1 MGCLPRRQDNQLLRV
16 PCHKHHT
23 LAEPE
28 QLEITGRDGSGATG
42 GMGTANRSS
51 LSPLIVKPHDGS
63 FRDVPQFVSPQR
75 PHASMAPQT
84 RQQQKQRQTQ
94 PFVKAMP
101 SSAGPMTYSSGKWPS
116 EHRKK
121 FDKRRSIQEVPQTH
135 HYQSTTAP
143 PMQSTPLRLK
153 PEISQHKQQT
163 LQDAYKMQRDFKT
176 TTLEEVWTQEAV
188 VAAALANKS
197 SPFTDESS
205 YLELQKKTG
214 AIPKKLS
221 HNKSSPALPLET
233 HSAPDLDIFNTELES
248 ASSHVKS
255 MSKSPKVLFTK
266 KSPGQA
272 YYHKD
277 DAKWFLNA
285 ASCSDSADSD
295 QSSPEIDKYLK
306 NMKTKADPLSPE
318 EIQSYLA
325 SLSIRNRKRQP
336 SPLAKTPS
344 PEFIDPNSQAV
355 KDLTSIFSS
364 FGIKSDGT
372 QSPSD
377 DNSDISTTARV
388 SKTKEE
394 VDVETVNEEESNR
407 TECRQTAT
415 VQQKTVKQITHVH
428 SRSRSSTR
436 ISARENRTKDQQ
448 QGRSDTSPRDQ
459 KIKVSQEEIYQP
471 SDQTTVQ
478 GKSSPKAVESVADK
492 VLFHLGDDDN
502 DGDNVDDSDITPRNG
517 VVSGDDHIT
526 QNGVCKTERP
536 TSSHVTNGC
545 HVSNG
550 HYNDDDLTV
559 MSRDSHQ
566 GNRVV
571 MPQQSAMKRSV
582 SDSESLRRHLVD
594 VPSLP
599 GINKAS
605 PLYKTLMARELSN
618 LNKQVNNS
626 TSRYVLDRTV
636 FHCIEY
642 IRHFLAAFD

>member
-1 MGCLPRRQDNQLLRV
+1 MGCLPRRQDNQLLHV

-23 LAEPE
+23 LVEPE
-28 QLEITGRDGSGATG
+28 RLEITGRDASGATG
-42 GMGTANRSS
+42 SMGTANRSS
-51 LSPLIVKPHDGS
+51 LSPLIVKPHDGA
-63 FRDVPQFVSPQR
+63 FKDVPQFVSPQR
-75 PHASMAPQT
+75 PHASMVPQA
-84 RQQQKQRQTQ
+84 RQQQKKRQTQ

-101 SSAGPMTYSSGKWPS
+101 SSAGLMTYSSGKWPS
-116 EHRKK
+116 EHRK

-143 PMQSTPLRLK
+143 PMQSSTPLRLK
-153 PEISQHKQQT
+153 SEISQHKQQT

-188 VAAALANKS
+188 VAAALADKS
-197 SPFTDESS
+197 SPFLDESS

-233 HSAPDLDIFNTELES
+233 HSAPDLDIFNSELES
-248 ASSHVKS
+248 ASNYVKS
-255 MSKSPKVLFTK
+255 TSKSPKVLFTK

-272 YYHKD
+272 YYHKE

-325 SLSIRNRKRQP
+325 SLSIKNRKRQP

-344 PEFIDPNSQAV
+344 PEFTDPNSQAV

-364 FGIKSDGT
+364 FGIQDDRT
-372 QSPSD
+372 QSPSHD
-377 DNSDISTTARV
+377 ISDISTTAKV
-388 SKTKEE
+388 SENEE
-394 VDVETVNEEESNR
+394 EDDVEAADEEESNR
-407 TECRQTAT
+407 TECRQTAES
-415 VQQKTVKQITHVH
+415 QQKPVKQTANVH
-428 SRSRSSTR
+428 SRSRSPTR
-436 ISARENRTKDQQ
+436 ISAKESKTKNQQ
-448 QGRSDTSPRDQ
+448 QSDTLLRYQ
-459 KIKVSQEEIYQP
+459 KIKAVDEIVDQP
-471 SDQTTVQ
+471 YDETTVQ
-478 GKSSPKAVESVADK
+478 DKVSSESEENVADK

-502 DGDNVDDSDITPRNG
+502 DGDNVHDSDITHRNA
-517 VVSGDDHIT
+517 VISGDNQIT
-526 QNGVCKTERP
+526 QNGVCKSGRP

-545 HVSNG
+545 HVTNG
-550 HYNDDDLTV
+550 HYNYDDLTV
-559 MSRDSHQ
+559 TSRDNHQ

-571 MPQQSAMKRSV
+571 KPQQSAMKRSV

-599 GINKAS
+599 GINRAS

-618 LNKQVNNS
+618 LNKQVNNRA
-626 TSRYVLDRTV
+626 SR
-636 FHCIEY
+636 
-642 IRHFLAAFD
+642 